1 MSCSGPMLE
10 VTILTEKKKL
20 PASCAWEDVPVE
32 EEEAPC
38 RKFSFASSVL
48 ADLRSLLGGSGQAS
62 SWEST
67 LGPGAFSSSF
77 QLSSSQS
84 TRTILNQNVSLLV
97 SDVAFSVERQI
108 RRMGRR
114 QNR

>member
-20 PASCAWEDVPVE
+20 PASCVWEDVPV

-38 RKFSFASSVL
+38 RKFSFASSVP
-48 ADLRSLLGGSGQAS
+48 ADLRPLLGGSGQAS
-62 SWEST
+62 SWESA

-84 TRTILNQNVSLLV
+84 TRTILN
-97 SDVAFSVERQI
+97 
-108 RRMGRR
+108 
-114 QNR
+114 